1 MVVSTTQ
8 RSISSA
14 MASRLEEEAP
24 NQIGNGGEDQN
35 KEETWQKR
43 DREYLL
49 IVVTFMATVAFQA
62 GVSPPGGVWQQDDKN
77 SSIVAGTSIMATK
90 FPAEFTTFVVGVTVC
105 MIVSMLQFIVLF
117 VELPSD
123 TPSLSR
129 KYLYYTLFFA
139 LGSML
144 SSYVSSVKAYTPE
157 SMRTQT
163 ITVLALTIGIGVVL
177 VGISLF
183 KQKIQQKCMR

>member
-1 MVVSTTQ
+1 
-8 RSISSA
+8 

-24 NQIGNGGEDQN
+24 NQIGNGREDQN

-77 SSIVAGTSIMATK
+77 SSVVAGTSIMATK
-90 FPAEFTTFVVGVTVC
+90 FPAEFTIFIVGVTVC

-144 SSYVSSVKAYTPE
+144 SSYVSSVKAYTPK
-157 SMRTQT
+157 SMRPRA
-163 ITVLALTIGIGVVL
+163 ITVLALTIGIGLVF

-183 KQKIQQKCMR
+183 KRKIQQRCMR

>member
-1 MVVSTTQ
+1 
-8 RSISSA
+8 

-24 NQIGNGGEDQN
+24 NQIGNGREDQN

-49 IVVTFMATVAFQA
+49 VVVTFMATVAFQA

-90 FPAEFTTFVVGVTVC
+90 FPAEFTTFIVGVTVC
-105 MIVSMLQFIVLF
+105 MIVSMLQFIVLLN
-117 VELPSD
+117 ELPSD

-157 SMRTQT
+157 PMIPRAV
-163 ITVLALTIGIGVVL
+163 TVLVFSIGSGVVL

-183 KQKIQQKCMR
+183 KQKIEKKIQQRRMR